1 MVSQFLTELDG
12 IEELKGVVVLGATNR
27 LDMIDPAL
35 LRAGRFD
42 FLLEIVAPDEKDRLE
57 ILKIHLK
64 NKSLGSDIDCGEI
77 VAWTSGFTGSDIETL
92 CRKAAMLAIESFIK
106 RKNFSNKLSEFH
118 ITMENFE
125 EAIKNMKETRGYSLP
140 KSELKVEQ
148 FI

>member
-1 MVSQFLTELDG
+1 MNWTVLFQKEGESGDSHVSERVVSQFLTELDG

-77 VAWTSGFTGSDIETL
+77 VAWTSGFTVLI
-92 CRKAAMLAIESFIK
+92 
-106 RKNFSNKLSEFH
+106 
-118 ITMENFE
+118 
-125 EAIKNMKETRGYSLP
+125 
-140 KSELKVEQ
+140 
-148 FI
+148 